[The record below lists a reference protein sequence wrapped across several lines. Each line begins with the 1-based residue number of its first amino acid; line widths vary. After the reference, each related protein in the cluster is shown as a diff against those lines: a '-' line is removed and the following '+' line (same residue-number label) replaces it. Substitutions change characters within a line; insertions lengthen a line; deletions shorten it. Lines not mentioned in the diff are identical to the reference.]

1 MGWRQPACLGSFE
14 DPVGGWGGT
23 ILSPSG
29 SAVST
34 GRNSSWTSSGGP
46 QQAGGMKTKPGEAQ
60 MGPQRLPRPQAGG
73 RQQPH
78 GEWATETST
87 GCSCWLCQHPPA
99 YRAWQSSCPP
109 PAPASVPS
117 LTLKIQSSAGD
128 FLSLGTSCSSSIFAQ
143 LCPTLCDPVDRS
155 LPGSSVHGISQPWS
169 MLPFPSPGDLPY
181 PGIKPESP
189 TLQADSL

>member
-46 QQAGGMKTKPGEAQ
+46 QQAGGMKTKPGEAK

-128 FLSLGTSCSSSIFAQ
+128 FLSLGTSCSSSIFALEAHVALGLVLSTGNSSWGKTLPSVLQ
-143 LCPTLCDPVDRS
+143 EGKLSGLEEILSRVTLC
-155 LPGSSVHGISQPWS
+155 LKFG
-169 MLPFPSPGDLPY
+169 
-181 PGIKPESP
+181 E
-189 TLQADSL
+189 